1 MHTTSDRHI
10 VGKWYNIVMDHVY
23 DDMALEQIA
32 KTKFGVAVDIDHVIV
47 RNIPVS
53 RVATATLFLT
63 TKKQLY
69 LHVTGSSK
77 LLLGDI
83 KKIVSRM
90 GLTAELYLPPK
101 GQPNYF
107 DDIGRVKFK
116 DVFPGRSKPSVS
128 DLQYYRTLA
137 PYNPA
142 FVQISEV
149 KAGEIKQF
157 DTDSRGQWRVA
168 ARFAYRRIKAI

>member
-1 MHTTSDRHI
+1 MNESL
-10 VGKWYNIVMDHVY
+10 Y
-23 DDMALEQIA
+23 DDMAIEQIA
-32 KTKFGVAVDIDHVIV
+32 KSRFGMSMEIDHVIV
-47 RNIPVS
+47 RAIPVS

-63 TKKQLY
+63 NKKQLMLY
-69 LHVTGSSK
+69 VSGTSK

-83 KKIVSRM
+83 RKIVSRM

-101 GQPNYF
+101 GQPQYF

-116 DVFPGRSKPSVS
+116 AVFPGRSEPNES

-142 FVQISEV
+142 LVQISEI
-149 KAGEIKQF
+149 KTGEIKQF
-157 DTDSRGQWRVA
+157 DTDAKGEWRVV
-168 ARFAYRRIKAI
+168 ARFAYRRIKAL